1 MSEELNAW
9 GLLQRLTWQHVLL
22 VLAIL
27 FSARLLSFAV
37 RWVLRHFAENAPP
50 RWRLSILRAMPIAR
64 LLIGAGAIVVAVP
77 ILVEPTFRNV
87 AALIATVGLALAFA
101 LKDYASSLVAGLAT
115 VMENTYQPGD
125 WIEVGGIYGEVKT
138 IALRAVRIV
147 TPDDTEVIIPH
158 SLLWTASISNAS
170 SGSRSLLCVAEFYLH
185 PDHDA
190 GAARRRLAEIA
201 ETSSYRKSE
210 SPVTVIV
217 LEKPWGTQYRLK
229 AYVKESRD
237 QFLFITD
244 LTIRGKEALRA
255 MGIRFAQVPYAET
268 KQTSDRSR

>member
-1 MSEELNAW
+1 MSEDLNAW
-9 GLLQRLTWQHVLL
+9 GLLRKLTWEHVLL
-22 VLAIL
+22 VLAVL
-27 FSARLLSFAV
+27 LAARLLSFVV
-37 RWVLRHFAENAPP
+37 RWVLRRTAEKAPP
-50 RWRLSILRAMPIAR
+50 HLRLSILRAMPITR
-64 LLIGAGAIVVAVP
+64 LLIGVAAVVVTVP

-87 AALIATVGLALAFA
+87 VTLGATVGLALAFA

-115 VMENTYQPGD
+115 VLENTYQPGD
-125 WIEVGGIYGEVKT
+125 WIEVGGIYGEVKS

-158 SLLWTASISNAS
+158 SLLWSASISNAS

-190 GAARRRLAEIA
+190 VAVRRRLVDIA
-201 ETSSYRKSE
+201 DTSSYRKSD

-217 LEKPWGTQYRLK
+217 SEKPWGTQYRLK

-255 MGIRFAQVPYAET
+255 MGIRFAQAPYAET
-268 KQTSDRSR
+268 KQS

>member
-1 MSEELNAW
+1 MSEELDAW
-9 GLLQRLTWQHVLL
+9 GLLRRLTWEHVLL
-22 VLAIL
+22 VLAIFL
-27 FSARLLSFAV
+27 AARLLSFAV
-37 RWVLRHFAENAPP
+37 RWALRYTAEKAPP

-64 LLIGAGAIVVAVP
+64 LLIGAGAVVVAVP

-87 AALIATVGLALAFA
+87 AALVATVGLALAFA

-115 VMENTYQPGD
+115 VLENTYQPGD
-125 WIEVGGIYGEVKT
+125 WIEVGGIYGEVKS

-147 TPDDTEVIIPH
+147 TPDDTEVSIPH
-158 SLLWTASISNAS
+158 SLLWSSSVSNAS

-190 GAARRRLAEIA
+190 VVARRRLADVA
-201 ETSSYRKSE
+201 ETSSYRKPE
-210 SPVTVIV
+210 TPVTVIV
-217 LEKPWGTQYRLK
+217 SEKPWGTQYRLK

-255 MGIRFAQVPYAET
+255 MGIRFAQVP
-268 KQTSDRSR
+268 

>member
-1 MSEELNAW
+1 MIEALDAW
-9 GLLQRLTWQHVLL
+9 GLLRTLTWEHLLL
-22 VLAIL
+22 VMAVFL
-27 FSARLLSFAV
+27 SARMLSFAI
-37 RWVLRHFAENAPP
+37 RWALRHTAEKAPP
-50 RWRLSILRAMPIAR
+50 HLRLSILRAMPITR
-64 LLIGAGAIVVAVP
+64 LLIGVGAVVVAVP

-87 AALIATVGLALAFA
+87 VALVATVGLALAFA

-115 VMENTYQPGD
+115 VLENSYQPGD
-125 WIEVGGIYGEVKT
+125 WIEVGGIYGEVKS

-147 TPDDTEVIIPH
+147 TPDDNEVRIPH
-158 SLLWTASISNAS
+158 SLLWSASISNAS
-170 SGSRSLLCVAEFYLH
+170 SGKRSLLCVAEFYLQ

-190 GAARRRLAEIA
+190 AAARRLLAEVA
-201 ETSSYRKSE
+201 ETSSYWKSE
-210 SPVTVIV
+210 SPVSVIV

-255 MGIRFAQVPYAET
+255 MGIRFAQAPYAET
-268 KQTSDRSR
+268 KRS

>member
-1 MSEELNAW
+1 MNEELNAW
-9 GLLQRLTWQHVLL
+9 GLLRRLTWEHVLL
-22 VLAIL
+22 VLAVL
-27 FSARLLSFAV
+27 LAARLLSFVV
-37 RWVLRHFAENAPP
+37 RWVLRRTAENASPHL
-50 RWRLSILRAMPIAR
+50 RLSILRAMPITR
-64 LLIGAGAIVVAVP
+64 LLIGVAAVVVTVP

-87 AALIATVGLALAFA
+87 VTLGATVGLALAFA

-115 VMENTYQPGD
+115 VLENTYQPGD
-125 WIEVGGIYGEVKT
+125 WIEVGGIYGEVKS

-158 SLLWTASISNAS
+158 SLLWSASISNAS
-170 SGSRSLLCVAEFYLH
+170 SGSRSLLCVAEFYPH

-190 GAARRRLAEIA
+190 VAVRRRLADIA
-201 ETSSYRKSE
+201 DTSSYRKSE

-217 LEKPWGTQYRLK
+217 SEKPWGTQYRLK

-255 MGIRFAQVPYAET
+255 MGIRFAQAPYAET
-268 KQTSDRSR
+268 KQS